1 MIDQVRY
8 LTDER
13 GTQVGVVLD
22 LEEYRRLTHQL
33 PTDTELLIGLSESEL
48 KALAESLL
56 APAAQ
61 ARLDDLLTRNAEA
74 ILSEADSNE
83 LDRLIEQVDNLT
95 ILKTRALYTL
105 SRQAHMLALS

>member
-33 PTDTELLIGLSESEL
+33 PTDAELLIGLSEPEL
-48 KALAESLL
+48 KALAESRL

-61 ARLDDLLTRNAEA
+61 ARLDALLARNAEA
-74 ILSEADSNE
+74 ALSEVESNE
-83 LDRLIEQVDNLT
+83 LDQLIEQVDNLT

-105 SRQAHMLALS
+105 SRQSSMLAML